1 MSKLTK
7 QVADE
12 AVPMLQAGEWVAP
25 GYKVIVH
32 LYRGRYLDIYD
43 VWSEERACRCIAKL
57 LRPNRLT
64 DRDSWNRLI
73 REGRLLTRLS
83 HPHLVRAYET
93 FEQPQPVLILET
105 LTGATLDYLIGE
117 KGRLRLADIAIL
129 GSHLCSAMH
138 YLHRQGWL
146 HLDLKPTNIIS
157 ACGVAKV
164 IDLSLTHQPG
174 RSRRVMGTR
183 LYMAPEQVRREL
195 LSEATDV
202 WGIGG
207 VLFEAATGQAP
218 FEDLDEGSDYPQT
231 RGRAVSVRVH
241 RRVPA
246 ALARA
251 IDGCLE
257 PDPAQ
262 RPSID
267 ELSQILSDH
276 K

>member
-1 MSKLTK
+1 M
-7 QVADE
+7 
-12 AVPMLQAGEWVAP
+12 
-25 GYKVIVH
+25 
-32 LYRGRYLDIYD
+32 
-43 VWSEERACRCIAKL
+43 
-57 LRPNRLT
+57 
-64 DRDSWNRLI
+64 
-73 REGRLLTRLS
+73 LTRLS

-157 ACGVAKV
+157 ACGLAKV
-164 IDLSLTHQPG
+164 IDLSLAHQPG

-207 VLFEAATGQAP
+207 CCSRRRPGRRRSRTWM
-218 FEDLDEGSDYPQT
+218 
-231 RGRAVSVRVH
+231 RGRTTPRPEAGPSRFGFIGGSRLPWPGRLMAASNQIRPSVRASTNSARSCLITSSPEVM
-241 RRVPA
+241 VKSLLLAA
-246 ALARA
+246 ALSLAGLLLIARPVA
-251 IDGCLE
+251 AGL
-257 PDPAQ
+257 
-262 RPSID
+262 
-267 ELSQILSDH
+267 L
-276 K
+276 

>member
-1 MSKLTK
+1 
-7 QVADE
+7 
-12 AVPMLQAGEWVAP
+12 
-25 GYKVIVH
+25 
-32 LYRGRYLDIYD
+32 
-43 VWSEERACRCIAKL
+43 
-57 LRPNRLT
+57 
-64 DRDSWNRLI
+64 
-73 REGRLLTRLS
+73 LLTRLS

-157 ACGVAKV
+157 ACGLAKV
-164 IDLSLTHQPG
+164 IDLSLAHQPG

-207 VLFEAATGQAP
+207 CCSRRRPGRRRSRTWIRGRTT
-218 FEDLDEGSDYPQT
+218 PQT
-231 RGRAVSVRVH
+231 RGRAVSLRVH